1 MIFSPIKFNLMKTK
15 LCIQFW
21 DLIQEVNDVDITL
34 KEMKSYRITKSC
46 EGGTRFPCG
55 IRVITLTNQFPIHRT
70 KYYQGEFMKYQFLGW
85 CMTRLTLRD
94 ILTLIATLESLNQN
108 D

>member
-1 MIFSPIKFNLMKTK
+1 MIFSLNKFNQMKTK

-21 DLIQEVNDVDITL
+21 DLIQEVNNVDISFNG
-34 KEMKSYRITKSC
+34 MKSYRISKSC
-46 EGGTRFPCG
+46 VGGTRFPCG
-55 IRVITLTNQFPIHRT
+55 IRVITLTNHFPINRT

-85 CMTRLTLRD
+85 CMTRLSVRE
-94 ILTLIATLESLNQN
+94 ILTLISTLESLNQN

>member
-1 MIFSPIKFNLMKTK
+1 MKTK

-21 DLIQEVNDVDITL
+21 DLIQEVNNVDISFNG
-34 KEMKSYRITKSC
+34 MKSYRITKSC
-46 EGGTRFPCG
+46 VGGTRFPCG
-55 IRVITLTNQFPIHRT
+55 IRVITLTNHFPINRT

-85 CMTRLTLRD
+85 CMTRLSVRE
-94 ILTLIATLESLNQN
+94 ILTLISILESLNQN

>member
-1 MIFSPIKFNLMKTK
+1 MKTK

-21 DLIQEVNDVDITL
+21 DLIQEVNNVDISING
-34 KEMKSYRITKSC
+34 MKSYRITKSC
-46 EGGTRFPCG
+46 VGGTRFPCG
-55 IRVITLTNQFPIHRT
+55 IRVITLTNHFPINRT

-85 CMTRLTLRD
+85 CMTRLSVRE
-94 ILTLIATLESLNQN
+94 ILTLISTLESLNQN